1 MLSITRYI
9 RSSRRTTSIFTNR
22 FLSSSSSVPNS
33 ASNPRD
39 VLRGTEHDGSSQKVE
54 TWFLSSPSNSVA
66 KTESQEPEFTPP
78 SAPPLPSN
86 APQAVHQFHDF
97 ITAPAP
103 SEASEVIL
111 PHTLEF
117 FDTRSA
123 SAVREASAVPE
134 SLPQSWENR
143 VRVSGLREQ
152 NVKIVGKKEEVIF
165 PEGDM
170 IQGLEGSGPAWE
182 WVGVVQVRGRGR
194 GVVRRADGVVRR
206 WLLKNPLSSSVE
218 PVTIENPKTPRI
230 DPDADWSIVP
240 VKGTRICLNILTE
253 EGRERWRLE
262 DLWRARGHKL

>member
-1 MLSITRYI
+1 MLSITRHI
-9 RSSRRTTSIFTNR
+9 RSSRRTTSVFANR
-22 FLSSSSSVPNS
+22 FLSSSSSVSNS
-33 ASNPRD
+33 ASKPQD
-39 VLRGTEHDGSSQKVE
+39 DLREREHDGSSQKVE
-54 TWFLSSPSNSVA
+54 TWFLSSSSSSAA
-66 KTESQEPEFTPP
+66 KTEPQELKFTPP

-86 APQAVHQFHDF
+86 APLAVHQFHDF

-103 SEASEVIL
+103 SEASEVVL

-123 SAVREASAVPE
+123 SAALEASAVPAP
-134 SLPQSWENR
+134 LPQSWEST
-143 VRVSGLREQ
+143 VRVSRLRGQ
-152 NVKIVGKKEEVIF
+152 NVKIVEKKEEVNL

-206 WLLKNPLSSSVE
+206 WLLKNPLSPSVE

-262 DLWRARGHKL
+262 DLWGARDHKL

>member
-1 MLSITRYI
+1 MAEPNCELSSFWVVLRPSSLLDSLTQISSTSASKRYCNNREAPLSAKMLSITRYI

-54 TWFLSSPSNSVA
+54 TWFLSSPSNLVA

-123 SAVREASAVPE
+123 SAVLEASAVPE

-206 WLLKNPLSSSVE
+206 WVCLPII
-218 PVTIENPKTPRI
+218 PVLVIQ
-230 DPDADWSIVP
+230 
-240 VKGTRICLNILTE
+240 
-253 EGRERWRLE
+253 
-262 DLWRARGHKL
+262 